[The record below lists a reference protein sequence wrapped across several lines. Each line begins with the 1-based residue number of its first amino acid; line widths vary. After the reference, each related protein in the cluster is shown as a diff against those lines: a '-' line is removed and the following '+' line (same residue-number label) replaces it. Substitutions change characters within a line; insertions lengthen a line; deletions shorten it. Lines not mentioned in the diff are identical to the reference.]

1 MHALSRLLTALF
13 VGAGIALAG
22 FAVGQGLERF
32 RMSDRSVTVK
42 GLAEKDV
49 ESDFAIWALGF
60 RRAGSDF
67 GGVQQALA
75 ADRDKVLAFLKAR
88 GFTEAEVEVRP
99 LRVQDLYAREYAQGN
114 QPFRFNGT
122 GRVLVKSPRVTEV
135 EAAARAVDPLIQAGV
150 QLGTDNEGRSGPHFQ
165 LRGFND
171 IKAPLLAEATRNA
184 REQADKFAAE
194 AGAELGA
201 LKNANQ
207 GVIRITG
214 DDGNDYDDGSS
225 RVKRLRVVS
234 TFEYVLR

>member
-1 MHALSRLLTALF
+1 MNTVSRLVTALL
-13 VGAGIALAG
+13 VGLGIALAG

-42 GLAEKDV
+42 GLAEKDI
-49 ESDFAIWALGF
+49 ESDFAVWTLAF
-60 RRAGSDF
+60 RRGGNDF

-75 ADRDKVLAFLKAR
+75 GDRDKVVAFLKAR
-88 GFTEAEVEVRP
+88 GFTEAEVEARP
-99 LRVQDLYAREYAQGN
+99 LQVQDLFTREYAQGN

-122 GRVLVKSPRVTEV
+122 GQVLVKSARVAEV

-150 QLGTDNEGRSGPHFQ
+150 QLGGDGEGRSGPRFQ

-194 AGAELGA
+194 AGADLGP

-214 DDGNDYDDGSS
+214 DDGNDFDDGSS
-225 RVKRLRVVS
+225 RMKRLRVVS
-234 TFEYVLR
+234 TFEYELR